1 MIRTLKNFYH
11 RIIAVVANI
20 WFGFPSREIT
30 VIGVTG
36 TDGKTT
42 TSSLIYHI
50 LKYAG
55 KQVSLVSTVYAK
67 IGEQEYDTGF
77 HVSTPHSFTVQNF
90 LRKSVDNGDEFFV
103 METTSHAL
111 DQNRVFG
118 VRYEI
123 GVITNITHEHLDY
136 HGTYERYVAAK
147 LKLFDAARYRIAN
160 NDDESYSFIKKR
172 FKTNV
177 ITYGLKQ
184 ADYEFDISEKINK
197 PLPKFNKYNF
207 LAAYAVMKRLNIPD
221 DIVFEAMR
229 TYELPPGRMEVLETA
244 PVTAIVDFAHT
255 PHSVKEALSS
265 IREEYVEKKS
275 QRLIH
280 VFGCAAKR
288 DELKRPI
295 MGEESGNYADL
306 VILTEED
313 YRDEDV
319 TEISYEIAVGLHKT
333 GFTEVTPEEFGTKNK
348 TFTLIGDR
356 GEAVKKAFAIS
367 KPGDVLVFTGKG
379 HEKSLCR
386 GTTEYPW
393 NEQEA
398 VQLAFEHR
406 YAQAD
411 QE

>member
-11 RIIAVVANI
+11 LIVAIIANI
-20 WFGFPSREIT
+20 WFGFPSREVT

-67 IGEQEYDTGF
+67 IGEEEYDTGF

-90 LRKSVDNGDEFFV
+90 LRNSVNNGDEFFV

-147 LKLFDAARYRIAN
+147 LKLFDAARYRVAN
-160 NDDESYSFIKKR
+160 NDDESYHFIKKR
-172 FKTNV
+172 FNTNV

-184 ADYEFDISEKINK
+184 ADYAFDISKKINK

-207 LAAYAVMKRLNIPD
+207 LAAYAVTKRLKIPD
-221 DIVFEAMR
+221 QIIFEAMR
-229 TYELPPGRMEVLETA
+229 TFQMPAGRMEVLETA

-255 PHSVKEALSS
+255 PHSIKEALSS
-265 IREEYVEKKS
+265 IRKEYIKKKS

-295 MGEESGNYADL
+295 MGEESGTYADL

-319 TEISYEIAVGLHKT
+319 NEISYEIAVGLHKA
-333 GFTEVTPEEFGTKNK
+333 GFSEVTPEEFGIKNQ

-356 GEAVKKAFAIS
+356 GEAIKKAFAIS
-367 KPGDVLVFTGKG
+367 QPGDVLVFTGKG

-386 GTTEYPW
+386 GTTEFPW
-393 NEQEA
+393 NEREA
-398 VQLAFEHR
+398 VQLAFEHH
-406 YAQAD
+406 YAQSD